1 MQTPITPQTQETETQ
16 QEPAPRQQEVES
28 YLRENIIGTYIRS
41 VNKRLRDLG
50 REIQESEQRADEK
63 IATLE
68 QQVLAEV
75 EALKAEIRKL
85 PHGIENLIDARI
97 DARLNDIT
105 HQGEDDLQKLSTLIN
120 DFASQFQAQIDRLS
134 TETQRVREQTQRNH
148 EALRADLAVETETLD
163 IGKVDRLTFAD
174 ALIALGTQL
183 KEEQVSDIDSD
194 IDFDEVLAMRE
205 EPEA

>member
-163 IGKVDRLTFAD
+163 IGKVDRLTLAD

>member
-1 MQTPITPQTQETETQ
+1 MQTPITPQGQETETQ

-163 IGKVDRLTFAD
+163 IGKVDRLTLAD

>member
-1 MQTPITPQTQETETQ
+1 MQTPITPPAQETETQ

-63 IATLE
+63 IAALE
-68 QQVLAEV
+68 QQVIAEV

-85 PHGIENLIDARI
+85 PQGIENLIDARI
-97 DARLNDIT
+97 DARLNGIT

-163 IGKVDRLTFAD
+163 IGKVDRLTLAD

-183 KEEQVSDIDSD
+183 KEEQASDIDL
-194 IDFDEVLAMRE
+194 DEVLAIPE